1 MGDTSSTNSAGQV
14 EINEFRDDPFDAY
27 YTTEYVKR
35 LFAEWQYIYA
45 KLINQ
50 GGSVVLTASALVDH
64 DRGVE
69 YSTEI
74 GNSFHCDLID
84 LAEKLKKLSKAEVQA
99 LFAYAEGM
107 SSDQVAPLLGA
118 KGGVTIRKRQ
128 SRAVHKATDLMNGE
142 R

>member
-1 MGDTSSTNSAGQV
+1 MDNSSSTNDVGQI
-14 EINEFRDDPFDAY
+14 INEFREDPFDDVY
-27 YTTEYVKR
+27 STEYVKR

-45 KLINQ
+45 KLYNQ

-74 GNSFHCDLID
+74 GNSFHLDLID
-84 LAEKLKKLSKAEVQA
+84 LAEKLKKLPKGQVAA

-107 SSDQVAPLLGA
+107 SSEQVAPLLGA
-118 KGGVTIRKRQ
+118 KGGVAIRQRQ
-128 SRAVHKATDLMNGE
+128 HRAVVKATELMNEG